1 MSISQTFLPEF
12 DEEMANARKVLE
24 RVADD
29 KLQWRAHQKSN
40 TIGWVGSHLAEI
52 PSWIEG
58 TLTELEWDFN
68 PVGGEPYRTPMLNSR
83 KEMLEAFDTA
93 VATGRKAIAA
103 TSDDEFA
110 KSWSMLDGGNVLL
123 TMPRTNVIRSF
134 ILNHTIHH
142 RAILCVYLRLN
153 DIPVPG
159 MYGPSGDEG

>member
-1 MSISQTFLPEF
+1 MSIAQTFLPEF
-12 DEEMANARKVLE
+12 DEEMASTRKVLE
-24 RVADD
+24 RVPDD
-29 KLQWRAHQKSN
+29 KLQWKAHPKSN
-40 TIGWVGSHLAEI
+40 TMGWVGSHLAEI

-83 KEMLEAFDTA
+83 REMLQAFDTA

-103 TSDDEFA
+103 TSDGEFA
-110 KSWSMLDGGNVLL
+110 KNWSMLDGGKVLL